1 MKSGKG
7 IEIHKE
13 NCKILNKF
21 PQEQQISLQW
31 EQQNTA
37 KPEFRCVFRVEAAD
51 KMQMEDIFRAVSK
64 HKALVKKTIFE
75 NKEGQLRGKIDLL
88 AYNSAQVKNIEQS
101 LKAIAGIQRI
111 QLL

>member
-13 NCKILNKF
+13 NCKVLNKF

-31 EQQNTA
+31 EHHNHA
-37 KPEFRCVFRVEAAD
+37 KPAFKCVFRVEAAG
-51 KMQMEDIFRAVSK
+51 KMQMGDIFSAVSK
-64 HKALVKKTIFE
+64 HHALVKKTIFE

-88 AYNSAQVKNIEQS
+88 AFNSAQVKNIEQS

-111 QLL
+111 KLL